1 MPGPPTETAGS
12 VVAADLRRGR
22 RGHVRQRPHRLSTAE
37 ACRCRRRPFPPLVP
51 HSGTVRGGGVA
62 VGCGI
67 TVATALVIVWN
78 IMQHGVFG
86 LGSIMVPIGF
96 LVLTW
101 CYSAI
106 GMSDDLDS
114 LQPTGRLVGQVV
126 LALVFSSCIALFST
140 QGIAHVLAFAII
152 GVTLVNAVNFVDG
165 LNGYVTTWSIVTGAW
180 FAFVGMWIGEND
192 IMLLS
197 LALAGAAAGFLPFNL
212 GRARD
217 FLGDT
222 GSYGIGA
229 AVFAI
234 AVWLFVSGVPIVVI
248 IAPMIFVL
256 FDVGLTLVL
265 RLFQGENIFLPHR
278 QHIYQ
283 RIQQAGWS
291 HGAVSLFHAS
301 LSVLACILAVPTLI
315 AGNTSATYPA
325 ARVLGRTP
333 GPVCAGAAVAA
344 PTKHRRGGPRMR
356 VLLLSPIT
364 IIRRSVPRSDGGGS
378 SSTTSAPPVIRSSP
392 SRPAPAL
399 PLSRSGRVLRVPG
412 WSRSTPSR
420 SAPRRHVDTGID
432 GERILRVPYLHSGS
446 SMARQMLDQAV
457 SATGAISAVVDRLAR
472 QDEARCLVSNPGTT
486 RFCSPET
493 PCPGYCTCRTLPRFA
508 TLAGSFISDMNPGHP
523 VPSGSTC
530 REHLP
535 ALSSTGSCRI
545 S

>member
-1 MPGPPTETAGS
+1 MGLS
-12 VVAADLRRGR
+12 SLLIFVVAAVVTSVSALIAFPLLRRAG
-22 RGHVRQRPHRLSTAE
+22 VVDVPSHRSSHTQA
-37 ACRCRRRPFPPLVP
+37 
-51 HSGTVRGGGVA
+51 TVRGGGVA

-86 LGSIMVPIGF
+86 LGSVMVPIGF

-114 LQPTGRLVGQVV
+114 LQPTGRLIGQVV

-197 LALAGAAAGFLPFNL
+197 LSLAGATAGFLPFNL
-212 GRARD
+212 GRARA

-325 ARVLGRTP
+325 HVFW
-333 GPVCAGAAVAA
+333 AGLLALYALV
-344 PTKHRRGGPRMR
+344 PLWLLRRNTAE
-356 VLLLSPIT
+356 V
-364 IIRRSVPRSDGGGS
+364 VP
-378 SSTTSAPPVIRSSP
+378 A
-392 SRPAPAL
+392 
-399 PLSRSGRVLRVPG
+399 
-412 WSRSTPSR
+412 
-420 SAPRRHVDTGID
+420 
-432 GERILRVPYLHSGS
+432 
-446 SMARQMLDQAV
+446 
-457 SATGAISAVVDRLAR
+457 
-472 QDEARCLVSNPGTT
+472 
-486 RFCSPET
+486 
-493 PCPGYCTCRTLPRFA
+493 
-508 TLAGSFISDMNPGHP
+508 
-523 VPSGSTC
+523 
-530 REHLP
+530 
-535 ALSSTGSCRI
+535 
-545 S
+545 